1 MRMSSLLIAT
11 TLLGSSAWA
20 QDDEG
25 SPYYLQLG
33 LGGVFTEEADDVPGG
48 SIGFDPGFSTG
59 IAVGRNFDLSERL
72 DFAAEVEAFYQYF
85 TVDEDDF
92 GAIASAVDDDA
103 KTFAFMLNGQLD
115 WYFTPQYLI
124 YGGVG
129 VGWAKEIEYAAWDSG
144 NLSTTDDDGVA
155 FQARFGLGYNFGGSY
170 GMRLGYRYF
179 KTETIDIED
188 EISGS
193 VDEID
198 VAQHSVEATFR
209 WGL

>member
-11 TLLGSSAWA
+11 ALLGSSAWA
-20 QDDEG
+20 QDEG

-33 LGGVFTEEADDVPGG
+33 LGAVFSEEADEVPGG
-48 SIGFDPGFSTG
+48 TIGFDPGFSTG
-59 IAVGRNFDLSERL
+59 IAIGRTFGISERL
-72 DFAAEVEAFYQYF
+72 DFEAEVETFYQSF
-85 TVDEDDF
+85 TVDEEDI

-103 KTFAFMLNGQLD
+103 KTLAFMLNGGLD
-115 WYFTPQYLI
+115 YRFTSQYSI
-124 YGGVG
+124 YGALG
-129 VGWAKEIEYAAWDSG
+129 VGWAKEIDYSSWDSG

-155 FQARFGLGYNFGGSY
+155 FQARLGFGYNFGGSY
-170 GMRLGYRYF
+170 DMRLGYRYF
-179 KTETIDIED
+179 KTDTIDVED
-188 EISGS
+188 EITGS